1 MLIQVNRYI
10 KTTYELNKIPED
22 GFKNW
27 SDDEIA
33 GHFEKHGIAV
43 KTDRGYCGYPNTPDE
58 IIEW

>member
-22 GFKNW
+22 GFENW

-33 GHFEKHGIAV
+33 GHFEKHGLAV
-43 KTDRGYCGYPNTPDE
+43 KTDKGYCGYGDTPDE
-58 IIEW
+58 TIEW